1 LRGRVGGKWRVG
13 PKEVEMSLKKVLM
26 IVLLVFGLAVSWGGS
41 VFSQGGQSKTSTL
54 AGVIQWVSWDYK
66 YLSLPSVERSIPI
79 PPDTKVVDEQG
90 KSMRLNDLRKGLNIV
105 MEWTRNPDGTFQRKI
120 IVKQ

>member
-1 LRGRVGGKWRVG
+1 MERTLREG
-13 PKEVEMSLKKVLM
+13 EMSLRKVLM

-41 VFSQGGQSKTSTL
+41 VFSQGGQGKTSTL

-90 KSMRLNDLRKGLNIV
+90 NSMRLGDLTKGLSIV
-105 MEWTRNPDGTFQRKI
+105 MEWTRNPDGSIQRKI
-120 IVKQ
+120 IVRK